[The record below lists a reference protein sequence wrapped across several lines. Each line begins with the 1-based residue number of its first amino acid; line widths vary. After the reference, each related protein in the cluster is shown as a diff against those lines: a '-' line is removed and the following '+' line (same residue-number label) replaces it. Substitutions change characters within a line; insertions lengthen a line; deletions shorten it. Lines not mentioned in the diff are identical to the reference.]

1 MLLSKLTKY
10 LHLKSPKTS
19 PREEKSPQEVTCVS
33 NEEIRNS
40 ELEIRNVSSNET
52 VDNCFL
58 RSECAETRS
67 NASEA
72 CPHEQNDYVSRENNQ
87 AKPQDTTSHLGGSV
101 PRRVETPKG
110 VMTKAEMREAREIF
124 YDLDD
129 AEIHRLYKKVTQ

>member
-40 ELEIRNVSSNET
+40 ELEIRNEEKVEQT
-52 VDNCFL
+52 L
-58 RSECAETRS
+58 PEAEPKS
-67 NASEA
+67 
-72 CPHEQNDYVSRENNQ
+72 
-87 AKPQDTTSHLGGSV
+87 TTSHLSGSI